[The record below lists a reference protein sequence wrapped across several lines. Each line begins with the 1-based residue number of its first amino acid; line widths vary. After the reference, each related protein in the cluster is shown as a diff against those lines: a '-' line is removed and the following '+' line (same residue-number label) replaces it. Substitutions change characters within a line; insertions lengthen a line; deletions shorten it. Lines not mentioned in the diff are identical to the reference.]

1 MPRVIVTDGQY
12 GDTGKGKICSY
23 LARKDNPDIAVRGG
37 GGANAGHT
45 VWYNGIKYAV
55 SLVPCGFVNERSRL
69 LIGPGCLVDPE
80 VLLTEIEKFGVQER
94 IGIDPFATRVTA
106 EHKERDSGDASK
118 KIGTTKRGM
127 GPAQADRAMRVAE
140 LISSV
145 PELEAYLVDVPKAV
159 NATESVLIEGTQG
172 FKLSNTLGGGYPY
185 CTVKDTT
192 ASTVAA
198 DVGLGPKKIHEVV
211 MVIKSFTT
219 RVGEGPLPGEISQE
233 EAIRLGY
240 QEQGTVTLRNRRIS
254 LDLNFYDLKRA
265 VMINGPTQIA
275 LTKLDVKF
283 KGNEHVREFD
293 KITPDAKEFVR
304 DIEAELDTPVTLIG
318 TGNDVYDIIDLR
330 R

>member
-1 MPRVIVTDGQY
+1 MNFMPRVIVTDGQY

-240 QEQGTVTLRNRRIS
+240 QEQGTVT
-254 LDLNFYDLKRA
+254 
-265 VMINGPTQIA
+265 
-275 LTKLDVKF
+275 
-283 KGNEHVREFD
+283 
-293 KITPDAKEFVR
+293 
-304 DIEAELDTPVTLIG
+304 
-318 TGNDVYDIIDLR
+318 
-330 R
+330 